1 MSEITTQ
8 PQVGEILV
16 DAQPQAEPQTQPQA
30 TEPQPQAPAES
41 TETIPYLEVQVIEE
55 IDGKRQKNDRKL
67 TKEEAVQYT
76 QKGFDY
82 DRIRQRLKDTESE
95 LEALKKPLSPIAQRL
110 GKDVKEVPEIFAK
123 QWQAAEDAKLAK
135 AQGKPV
141 QDITAMREAQE
152 AKEAAEA
159 KTRELETAEQTRQRQ
174 IQETVEFNKTYPGID
189 IQKLPD
195 EVIREWIDNGKP
207 LVDVYRVHSYG
218 EKEAEI
224 QALKE
229 RIATMEQKE
238 TAAKINAENADTA
251 PGKLGSGEPADKP
264 LTLADLDNLTPDEK
278 KRRHPEIWA
287 LLTGR
292 KT

>member
-1 MSEITTQ
+1 MENIT
-8 PQVGEILV
+8 
-16 DAQPQAEPQTQPQA
+16 AQPEAVEVLAQPEAKAPEQEASQPIAEGSVEKVTTEASQPKFVA
-30 TEPQPQAPAES
+30 K
-41 TETIPYLEVQVIEE
+41 Y
-55 IDGKRQKNDRKL
+55 N
-67 TKEEAVQYT
+67 KEEREFGSWDEARPFVE
-76 QKGFDY
+76 KGMNY
-82 DRIRQRLKDTESE
+82 DKLKERLGTTESE
-95 LEALKKPLSPIAQRL
+95 LESLKKPLSAIAQKL
-110 GKDVKEVPEIFAK
+110 GKDPKEVSEIFAK

-141 QDITAMREAQE
+141 QDVTAMREAQE

-159 KTRELETAEQTRQRQ
+159 KARELETAEQTRQRQ
-174 IQETVEFNKTYPGID
+174 IQETVDFNKTYPGID

-238 TAAKINAENADTA
+238 AAAKINAENADTA